1 MNVNVKS
8 VSVHIE
14 SLTTE
19 ENEIIRVLIK
29 CMTQL
34 EISLKIAIQATR
46 MQTSRGI
53 LGTIDMSAMTVGTR
67 DARTIVVIDREDKI
81 MRDQQTLDVKMKN
94 LAIKMSAWSSS
105 VLSSSV

>member
-81 MRDQQTLDVKMKN
+81 MRDQQTLDVKMKS
-94 LAIKMSAWSSS
+94 LASIWTTWSSS